1 MYCLLS
7 RPYAFGCVLKMR
19 TSQGFDP
26 GHSYGHFFLDPQY
39 ENVQHINCCESIQII
54 IDVTQKYM
62 SSWGS
67 TSTRLLHEFM
77 SSAVARSSTRLMKS
91 GGARAGPWTSTLDA
105 SLIHYSKILTAST
118 SIVFATLLTV
128 SPILWP
134 QIN

>member
-91 GGARAGPWTSTLDA
+91 GGARAGAKGVRSNSVGGQTGS
-105 SLIHYSKILTAST
+105 SLGH
-118 SIVFATLLTV
+118 AT
-128 SPILWP
+128 
-134 QIN
+134 NNAR